1 MLLKMDTATYNKN
14 NRVIGTVRN
23 VSLYLYL
30 IFFKV
35 LKFILNINK
44 YYCN

>member
-1 MLLKMDTATYNKN
+1 MLFKMDTATYNKN
-14 NRVIGTVRN
+14 NRVIGTVRD

-30 IFFKV
+30 NFLKV

-44 YYCN
+44 HYCN